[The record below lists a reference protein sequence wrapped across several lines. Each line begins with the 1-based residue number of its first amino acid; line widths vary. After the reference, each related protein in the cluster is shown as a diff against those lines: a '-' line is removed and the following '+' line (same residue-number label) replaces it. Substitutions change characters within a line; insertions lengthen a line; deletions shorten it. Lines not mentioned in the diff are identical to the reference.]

1 MEENIYSLLNCPQVE
16 LLVATKKK
24 ARVFFFFVVVALLH
38 FQSQD
43 ILHTHSSFLSGSCL
57 HRHISFLSK
66 PSSFARTTFGVIF
79 LFFPLIV
86 CAVQQEH
93 VHVQSE
99 TVKFLLCGQ
108 MTRHVDCKNE
118 LRQKGKRIKALQQ
131 FMS

>member
-24 ARVFFFFVVVALLH
+24 LGYFFFFFFLLH
-38 FQSQD
+38 FCIFRAKTFCILILPSCQD
-43 ILHTHSSFLSGSCL
+43 PAYTDIFF
-57 HRHISFLSK
+57 FLSK

-108 MTRHVDCKNE
+108 MTRHVDCKN
-118 LRQKGKRIKALQQ
+118 
-131 FMS
+131 